1 MHKEEAMFAILTRH
15 WWMVALRGVLAILF
29 GLATFL
35 WPALSLAALV
45 LLFGAYAL
53 VDGVFAVVLGIRAH
67 GERERWWA
75 LVLEGL
81 AGLAIGVITFI
92 WPAITALALLYL
104 IAFWAIITGGFEI
117 GAAIRLR
124 KLIEGE
130 WLLGI
135 SGALSVLF
143 GLLLV
148 VMPGAGALAVLW
160 LIGIYA
166 LIFGALLI
174 GLGLRL
180 RGLGHIDRA
189 SPLAS

>member
-1 MHKEEAMFAILTRH
+1 MFAMLTRH

-29 GLATFL
+29 GLATFP

-53 VDGVFAVVLGIRAH
+53 VDGAFAVVLGIRAH
-67 GERERWWA
+67 GQRERWWA

-81 AGLAIGVITFI
+81 IGMAVGGSTFI
-92 WPAITALALLYL
+92 WPAITALTLLYL
-104 IAFWAIITGGFEI
+104 IAFWAIVTGAFEI

-160 LIGIYA
+160 LIGFYA
-166 LIFGALLI
+166 IIFGVLLI
-174 GLGLRL
+174 GLGFRL
-180 RGLGHIDRA
+180 RGLGHIDQT